1 MHSVPVKRSNRSARG
16 RAVGVV
22 CAVAASLS
30 LLSACSSDDGD
41 DTSSGAKKSE
51 SASQQDQAGDATPTG
66 RLNED
71 QAERKKLLSATKV
84 GWDKAAR
91 TAEKEVSGSKLLD
104 IELGDDNQGNPEWE
118 AEVVASD
125 GTSTDVRVDAVTGKV
140 SGSTTD
146 KDQDADDKKENSD
159 KLAAAK
165 ITAVKAAD
173 TATERKKGKVTSVAL
188 DDSDSGSTV
197 WSVDVVTPATWD
209 KTSFDI
215 DAANGKVL
223 NEHVDKD

>member
-1 MHSVPVKRSNRSARG
+1 MKRSNRSARG

-41 DTSSGAKKSE
+41 DTSSGAKESE
-51 SASQQDQAGDATPTG
+51 SASQQDQAGNATPTG

-84 GWDKAAR
+84 DWDKAAR

-125 GTSTDVRVDAVTGKV
+125 GTSTDVNIDAVTGKV

-146 KDQDADDKKENSD
+146 KDQDADDKKENTD

-165 ITAVKAAD
+165 ITAVKAAE
-173 TATERKKGKVTSVAL
+173 TATDRKKGKVTSVAL

>member
-1 MHSVPVKRSNRSARG
+1 MKRSNRSARG

-41 DTSSGAKKSE
+41 DTSSGAKESE
-51 SASQQDQAGDATPTG
+51 SASQQDQASNATPTG

-84 GWDKAAR
+84 DWDKAAR

-125 GTSTDVRVDAVTGKV
+125 GTSTDVNIDAVTGKV

-146 KDQDADDKKENSD
+146 KDQDADDKKENTD

-165 ITAVKAAD
+165 ITAVKAAE
-173 TATERKKGKVTSVAL
+173 TATDRKKGKVTSVAL
-188 DDSDSGSTV
+188 DDSDNGSTV

>member
-1 MHSVPVKRSNRSARG
+1 M
-16 RAVGVV
+16 

-41 DTSSGAKKSE
+41 ATSSGAEESE
-51 SASQQDQAGDATPTG
+51 SAAQQDQTGDATPTG
-66 RLNED
+66 RLNDD

-84 GWDKAAR
+84 DWDKAAR

-104 IELGDDNQGNPEWE
+104 IDLDDDQQGNPEWD

-125 GTSTDVRVDAVTGKV
+125 GTSTDVRIDAVTGKV
-140 SGSTTD
+140 SGSTKD
-146 KDQDADDKKENSD
+146 NDQDADDKKENTD

-165 ITAVKAAD
+165 ITAAKAAG
-173 TATERKKGKVTSVAL
+173 TATDRKKGKVTSVAL
-188 DDSDSGSTV
+188 DDADGGATV

-223 NEHVDKD
+223 NEHVDQD

>member
-1 MHSVPVKRSNRSARG
+1 MKRSNRSARG

-41 DTSSGAKKSE
+41 DTSSGAKESE
-51 SASQQDQAGDATPTG
+51 SASQQDQASNATPTG

-84 GWDKAAR
+84 DWDKAAR

-125 GTSTDVRVDAVTGKV
+125 GTSTDVNIDAVTGKV

-146 KDQDADDKKENSD
+146 KDQDADDKKENTD

-165 ITAVKAAD
+165 ITAVKAAE
-173 TATERKKGKVTSVAL
+173 TATDRKKGKVTSVAL

>member
-1 MHSVPVKRSNRSARG
+1 MKRSNRSARG

-30 LLSACSSDDGD
+30 LLSACSSDEGD
-41 DTSSGAKKSE
+41 DTSSGAKESE
-51 SASQQDQAGDATPTG
+51 SASQQDQASDATPTG

-84 GWDKAAR
+84 DWDKAAR
-91 TAEKEVSGSKLLD
+91 TAQKEVSGSKLLE
-104 IELGDDNQGNPEWE
+104 IELGDDKQGNPEWD
-118 AEVVASD
+118 AEIVASD
-125 GTSTDVRVDAVTGKV
+125 GTSTDVRIDAVTGKV
-140 SGSTTD
+140 TGSASD
-146 KDQDADDKKENSD
+146 KDQDADDKKENTD

-165 ITAVKAAD
+165 ITAMKAAG
-173 TATERKKGKVTSVAL
+173 TATDEKKGKVTSVAL
-188 DDSDSGSTV
+188 DDSDGGTTV

-209 KTSFDI
+209 KTTFDI

-223 NEHVDKD
+223 NEHVDRD

>member
-41 DTSSGAKKSE
+41 DTSSGAKESE
-51 SASQQDQAGDATPTG
+51 SASQQDQASNATPTG

-84 GWDKAAR
+84 DWDKAAR

-125 GTSTDVRVDAVTGKV
+125 GTSTDVNIDAVTGKV

-146 KDQDADDKKENSD
+146 KDQDADDKKENTD

-165 ITAVKAAD
+165 ITAVKAAE
-173 TATERKKGKVTSVAL
+173 TATDRKKGKVTSVAL
-188 DDSDSGSTV
+188 DDSDNGSTV

>member
-41 DTSSGAKKSE
+41 DTSSGAKESE
-51 SASQQDQAGDATPTG
+51 SASQQDQASNATPTG

-84 GWDKAAR
+84 DWDKAAR

-125 GTSTDVRVDAVTGKV
+125 GTSTDVNIDAVTGKV

-146 KDQDADDKKENSD
+146 KDQDADDKKENTD

-165 ITAVKAAD
+165 ITAVKAAE
-173 TATERKKGKVTSVAL
+173 TATDRKKGKVTSVAL

>member
-1 MHSVPVKRSNRSARG
+1 MHSVPAKRSNRSARG

-41 DTSSGAKKSE
+41 DTSSGAKESE
-51 SASQQDQAGDATPTG
+51 SAAQQDQASDATPTG

-84 GWDKAAR
+84 DWDKAAR
-91 TAEKEVSGSKLLD
+91 TAEKDVSGSKLLE
-104 IELGDDNQGNPEWE
+104 IELGDDKQGNPEWD

-125 GTSTDVRVDAVTGKV
+125 GTSTDVTVDAVTGKV
-140 SGSTTD
+140 TGSTAD
-146 KDQDADDKKENSD
+146 KDQDADDKKENAD
-159 KLAAAK
+159 KLSAAK

-209 KTSFDI
+209 KTTFDI

-223 NEHVDKD
+223 NEHVDQD

>member
-1 MHSVPVKRSNRSARG
+1 M
-16 RAVGVV
+16 
-22 CAVAASLS
+22 AASLS

-41 DTSSGAKKSE
+41 GTSSGAEESE
-51 SASQQDQAGDATPTG
+51 SASQQDQASDASPSG

-84 GWDKAAR
+84 DWEKAAR

-104 IELGDDNQGNPEWE
+104 IDLGDDNQGNPEWE

-125 GTSTDVRVDAVTGKV
+125 GTGTDVRVDAVTGKV

-146 KDQDADDKKENSD
+146 KDQDADDKKENTD
-159 KLAAAK
+159 QLAAAK
-165 ITAVKAAD
+165 ITAMKAAD
-173 TATERKKGKVTSVAL
+173 TATGRKKGKVTSVAL
-188 DDSDSGSTV
+188 DDSDNGTTV

-215 DAANGKVL
+215 DAVNGKVL
-223 NEHVDKD
+223 NEHVDQD

>member
-1 MHSVPVKRSNRSARG
+1 MKRSDRRTRR

-22 CAVAASLS
+22 CAAAASLA
-30 LLSACSSDDGD
+30 LLTACSSDDGD
-41 DTSSGAKKSE
+41 DTSSGAKESE
-51 SASQQDQAGDATPTG
+51 SAASKADSGDPSPSG

-71 QAERKKLLSATKV
+71 QSERKKLLSATKV
-84 GWDKAAR
+84 DWDKAAR
-91 TAEKEVSGSKLLD
+91 TAQKEVSGSKLLE
-104 IELGDDNQGNPEWE
+104 IELGDDKQGNPEWD
-118 AEVVASD
+118 AEVAASD
-125 GTSTDVRVDAVTGKV
+125 GTGTEVRIDAVTGKV

-146 KDQDADDKKENSD
+146 NDQDADDKKENTD

-165 ITAVKAAD
+165 ISAMKAAD

-188 DDSDSGSTV
+188 DDSDGGSTV

-223 NEHVDKD
+223 NEHVDQD

>member
-1 MHSVPVKRSNRSARG
+1 MKRSNRSARG

-41 DTSSGAKKSE
+41 DTSSGAKESE
-51 SASQQDQAGDATPTG
+51 SASQQDQASNATPTG

-84 GWDKAAR
+84 DWDKAAR

-118 AEVVASD
+118 TEVVASD
-125 GTSTDVRVDAVTGKV
+125 GTSTDVNIDAVTGKV

-146 KDQDADDKKENSD
+146 KDQDADDKKENTD

-165 ITAVKAAD
+165 ITAGKAAE
-173 TATERKKGKVTSVAL
+173 TATDRKKGKVTSVAL
-188 DDSDSGSTV
+188 DDSDNGSTV

>member
-1 MHSVPVKRSNRSARG
+1 MRAVPVKRSDRRT
-16 RAVGVV
+16 RRRTVGVV
-22 CAVAASLS
+22 CAVAASFA
-30 LLSACSSDDGD
+30 LLAACSSDDGG
-41 DTSSGAKKSE
+41 DTSSGGKESE
-51 SASQQDQAGDATPTG
+51 SAAPKAESGDPSPSG

-71 QAERKKLLSATKV
+71 QSERKKLLSATKV
-84 GWDKAAR
+84 DWDKAAR
-91 TAEKEVSGSKLLD
+91 TAQKEVSGSELLE
-104 IELGDDNQGNPEWE
+104 IELGDDKQGNPEWD

-125 GTSTDVRVDAVTGKV
+125 GTGTDVRIDAVTGKV

-146 KDQDADDKKENSD
+146 KDQDADDKKENAD

-165 ITAVKAAD
+165 VGATKAVG

-188 DDSDSGSTV
+188 DDSDGGSTT

-223 NEHVDKD
+223 NEHVDQD

>member
-1 MHSVPVKRSNRSARG
+1 MKRSNRSARG

-41 DTSSGAKKSE
+41 DTSSGAKESE
-51 SASQQDQAGDATPTG
+51 SASQQDQAGNATPTG

-84 GWDKAAR
+84 DWDKAAR

-125 GTSTDVRVDAVTGKV
+125 GTSTDVNIDAVTGKV

-165 ITAVKAAD
+165 ITAVKAAE
-173 TATERKKGKVTSVAL
+173 TATDRKKGKVTSVAL
-188 DDSDSGSTV
+188 DDSDNGSTV

>member
-1 MHSVPVKRSNRSARG
+1 MKRSNRGTRR

-22 CAVAASLS
+22 CAVAASFA

-41 DTSSGAKKSE
+41 DDTSAGGNESE
-51 SASQQDQAGDATPTG
+51 SAAPKDQSGDPSPSG

-71 QAERKKLLSATKV
+71 QSERKKLLSATKID
-84 GWDKAAR
+84 WDKAAR
-91 TAEKEVSGSKLLD
+91 TAEKEVSGSKLLE
-104 IELGDDNQGNPEWE
+104 IELGDDKQGNPEWD
-118 AEVVASD
+118 AEVAASD
-125 GTSTDVRVDAVTGKV
+125 GTATDVRIDAVTGKV
-140 SGSTTD
+140 SASTTD

-165 ITAVKAAD
+165 ITAMKAAD
-173 TATERKKGKVTSVAL
+173 TATESKKGKVTSVAL

-197 WSVDVVTPATWD
+197 WSVDVVTPATWN

-223 NEHVDKD
+223 NQHVDQD

>member
-1 MHSVPVKRSNRSARG
+1 MKRSTRGARG

-22 CAVAASLS
+22 CAVAASLA

-41 DTSSGAKKSE
+41 DTSSGTKESE
-51 SASQQDQAGDATPTG
+51 SATQKDQNGSASPSG

-71 QAERKKLLSATKV
+71 QSERKKLLSATKV
-84 GWDKAAR
+84 DWDKAAR
-91 TAEKEVSGSKLLD
+91 TAESEVSRSKLLE
-104 IELGDDNQGNPEWE
+104 IELGDDKQGNPEWD
-118 AEVVASD
+118 AEVVAQD
-125 GTSTDVRVDAVTGKV
+125 GTGTDVRIDAVTGKV

-146 KDQDADDKKENSD
+146 SDQDADDKTENSD

-165 ITAVKAAD
+165 ITATKAAD
-173 TATERKKGKVTSVAL
+173 TATERKKGKVTAVAL
-188 DDSDSGSTV
+188 DDSDGGSTV

-209 KTSFDI
+209 KTTFDI

-223 NEHVDKD
+223 NEHVDRD